1 MSCIVYQTNKNTGTK
16 YAYWSESYRDPKTGT
31 PKSRRTYLGRID
43 YETGDIIGKAARGSR
58 NTTPTGEAEPDE
70 LTELARELREARE
83 TLRRQAKCITEL
95 EAELEAL
102 RSAVACAGALI
113 SREASSLLEGINAG

>member
-16 YAYWSESYRDPKTGT
+16 YAYLSESYRDPKTGT
-31 PKSRRTYLGRID
+31 PKSRRTYLGRVD
-43 YETGDIIGKAARGSR
+43 PETGDIIGKAPRGGR
-58 NTTPTGEAEPDE
+58 NTTPTG
-70 LTELARELREARE
+70 
-83 TLRRQAKCITEL
+83 

-113 SREASSLLEGINAG
+113 TREASSLLEGTNAG

>member
-16 YAYWSESYRDPKTGT
+16 YPYLSESYRDPKTGT
-31 PKSRRTYLGRID
+31 PKSRRTYLGRVD
-43 YETGDIIGKAARGSR
+43 PETGDIIGKAARGGR
-58 NTTPTGEAEPDE
+58 TTTRTGEAEPDE

-83 TLRRQAKCITEL
+83 TLRRQAKRITEL

-102 RSAVACAGALI
+102 RSAVACVGALI
-113 SREASSLLEGINAG
+113 TREASSLLEGTNAG